1 MSTPGKFIRGRGW
14 KRVSD
19 YVGMSTTAMAEMP
32 VGAVLRV
39 KIGGVDS
46 LSITI
51 RKESNLTWSVFTRA
65 NVNASAFDGMRA
77 ARCIPRGTT
86 PVL

>member
-1 MSTPGKFIRGRGW
+1 MSTPGRVIRGRGW

-19 YVGMSTTAMAEMP
+19 YVEMSATAMAKMP

-46 LSITI
+46 LSLTI
-51 RKESNLTWSVFTRA
+51 RKEPDLTWSVFTRA
-65 NVNASAFDGMRA
+65 NVNADAFNGMRA
-77 ARCIPRGTT
+77 ARCNPRGNGLTR
-86 PVL
+86 